1 MKHPNLA
8 ACLHVI
14 RKHPGKCQA
23 EYTYVSYTKKRKS
36 NIPMWTLN
44 LRKAKKSQNYISMVS
59 QSLQKPFI
67 QGIF

>member
-23 EYTYVSYTKKRKS
+23 EYTYVSYPKKRKS

-44 LRKAKKSQNYISMVS
+44 LRKAKNHRI
-59 QSLQKPFI
+59 I
-67 QGIF
+67 